1 MLSAVVLAELIGAVV
16 FIFAPAL
23 IAAFDST
30 PEVIRFGVEKSRTA
44 GLFFFL
50 LAYSHSMGQAI
61 LRGAG
66 KAVIPM
72 VVMLV
77 FWCIVR
83 VTFLTITVPLT
94 QSIQMVYWV
103 YPLTWL
109 LSSVTFFLYSRKA
122 DWLHSLE

>member
-1 MLSAVVLAELIGAVV
+1 M
-16 FIFAPAL
+16 
-23 IAAFDST
+23 
-30 PEVIRFGVEKSRTA
+30 EKSRTA

-50 LAYSHSMGQAI
+50 LAYSHSMAAI

-83 VTFLTITVPLT
+83 VTFLTISVPLT

>member
-1 MLSAVVLAELIGAVV
+1 
-16 FIFAPAL
+16 
-23 IAAFDST
+23 
-30 PEVIRFGVEKSRTA
+30 
-44 GLFFFL
+44 
-50 LAYSHSMGQAI
+50 
-61 LRGAG
+61 
-66 KAVIPM
+66 M